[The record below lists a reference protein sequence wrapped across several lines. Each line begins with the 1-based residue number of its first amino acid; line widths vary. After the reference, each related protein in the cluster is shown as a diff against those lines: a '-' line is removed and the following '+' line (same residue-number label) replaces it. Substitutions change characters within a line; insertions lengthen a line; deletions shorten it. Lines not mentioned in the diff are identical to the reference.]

1 MEKNILGTER
11 ISKLFLKFC
20 IPAIVSMVIA
30 GAQTIIDGIF
40 LGNYVGQNALASVNI
55 VQPFMQLIIGISMII
70 SVGSLSFIGRS
81 LGEGKVEEA
90 RDIFKTATVSIFL
103 SAVLILVFGVS
114 LSGSIARVLGANDV
128 LVDGVSSYV
137 GTISLFPPIMAL
149 MFLFGFINRVV
160 GKPELYLK
168 GMMLSV
174 AMNISLDYMLIK
186 VMGLGIR
193 GAAFATGLSYLA
205 AFFVV
210 MLPMLD
216 RKNTVNVFCGKFRKD
231 LVFPMVYN
239 GSSEG
244 VISAA
249 SATTAYLF
257 NVTFMKIAGEA
268 GVAAF
273 TTINYISQF
282 GILIMFGISDGIGPI
297 LSYNY
302 GNGNSKRVSE
312 VLKLSYRACMAFGA
326 FLFLLLFGFGRELV
340 SMFANGNADIIELA
354 SSGSKL
360 FAFSFLMCGFNI
372 INSGYFTAIGDAR
385 SSIVIAASRG
395 IVFVAIGINILPMVA
410 GNSGVWLTIPFA
422 ELAALII
429 GGYILK
435 RGEKV
440 CVKTV

>member
-137 GTISLFPPIMAL
+137 GTISLFAPIMAL

-249 SATTAYLF
+249 SATTADRKS
-257 NVTFMKIAGEA
+257 V
-268 GVAAF
+268 V
-273 TTINYISQF
+273 
-282 GILIMFGISDGIGPI
+282 
-297 LSYNY
+297 
-302 GNGNSKRVSE
+302 
-312 VLKLSYRACMAFGA
+312 
-326 FLFLLLFGFGRELV
+326 
-340 SMFANGNADIIELA
+340 
-354 SSGSKL
+354 
-360 FAFSFLMCGFNI
+360 
-372 INSGYFTAIGDAR
+372 
-385 SSIVIAASRG
+385 
-395 IVFVAIGINILPMVA
+395 
-410 GNSGVWLTIPFA
+410 
-422 ELAALII
+422 
-429 GGYILK
+429 
-435 RGEKV
+435 
-440 CVKTV
+440 